1 MTEQPTEWVTR
12 QAQQATRTTAHP
24 SMRTRRTAPGTG
36 TRPVTPYAKPVLS
49 RLDDITPQ
57 GPSVV
62 ALGGGHGLAMVLSA
76 LRLYAGSITA
86 VVSVADDGGSSG
98 RLRESLGIPAPG
110 DLRKCLVALADDSTP
125 WKKAFAHRF
134 NEGELE
140 GHALGNLVIAGL
152 ADAFDDFE
160 RAIEEAGRLLQ
171 AAGRVYPATS
181 DSVVLRAE
189 IDGKLVEG
197 QVAVANT
204 AGSISRVEL
213 LPADPVACF
222 GAVGA
227 IELADQIV
235 LAPGSL
241 FTSLLPALVV
251 PGIRTAI
258 AGARG
263 KVVQVCNLNPQK
275 PETDGLD
282 GTDHLRAVLAH
293 DVRVDTFVYQADG
306 ALAVDDLAVFE
317 MGIDLVAA
325 DLASA
330 GGRAHDSAR
339 LAATLKA
346 LL

>member
-1 MTEQPTEWVTR
+1 MT
-12 QAQQATRTTAHP
+12 
-24 SMRTRRTAPGTG
+24 PGTG
-36 TRPVTPYAKPVLS
+36 TRPVTPFAKSVMDRTEDNP
-49 RLDDITPQ
+49 PK

-62 ALGGGHGLAMVLSA
+62 ALGGGHGLATLLEA

-86 VVSVADDGGSSG
+86 IVSVADDGGSSG
-98 RLRESLGIPAPG
+98 RLRDPLGIPAPG
-110 DLRKCLVALADDSTP
+110 DLRKCLVALAAEGTP
-125 WKKAFAHRF
+125 WREAFEHRF
-134 NEGELE
+134 SKGDLE
-140 GHALGNLVIAGL
+140 GHAFGNLVIAGL

-160 RAIEEAGRLLQ
+160 RAIEEAGRMLN
-171 AAGRVYPATS
+171 AVGRVYPVTV
-181 DSVVLRAE
+181 DPVVLRAE
-189 IDGKLVEG
+189 VDGRFVEG
-197 QVAVANT
+197 QVAVAT
-204 AGSISRVEL
+204 ATGSIGRVEL
-213 LPADPVACF
+213 SPPDPKACP

-251 PGIRTAI
+251 PGIRDAI

-263 KVVQVCNLNPQK
+263 KVVQICNLHPQK

-306 ALAVDDLAVFE
+306 ALKVDEAAVFE
-317 MGIDLVAA
+317 LAINPVAA
-325 DLASA
+325 DMASA